1 MNTASQC
8 TPATLSCILKDV
20 ETKGQTLNI
29 SIEQFLAQVEKKAY
43 RMAEIA
49 TSNQQDALD
58 IVQETMIKLVEK
70 YSNKTAEEW
79 KPLFYK
85 ILQSKIMDHFRKQK
99 LYRKFFFWK
108 NYHHENGYQQSDYHD
123 NDYHQQLNQA
133 CDFISPERDL
143 IGQQNVHKVTQALKQ
158 LSVRQQQCFMLR
170 SWEGLN
176 VSETAKAMNCSQG
189 SVKTHYSRA
198 KESLMKALNDE

>member
-1 MNTASQC
+1 MYTASSFMYSE
-8 TPATLSCILKDV
+8 ASKKRS
-20 ETKGQTLNI
+20 ETLNI

-49 TSNQQDALD
+49 TKNPQDALD
-58 IVQETMIKLVEK
+58 IVQDAMIKLVEK
-70 YSNKTAEEW
+70 YSAHPSDQW
-79 KPLFYK
+79 KPLFYR
-85 ILQSKIMDHFRKQK
+85 ILQSRIMDYFRKQT

-108 NYHHENGYQQSDYHD
+108 KNNIDDNYENKI
-123 NDYHQQLNQA
+123 NQA
-133 CDFISPERDL
+133 SDFITPERSL
-143 IGQQNVHKVTQALKQ
+143 IAQQEIQKVTQALKQ

-176 VSETAKAMNCSQG
+176 VSETAKAMSCSQG

-198 KESLMKALNDE
+198 KQSLAKALNDE